1 MASKTVIDQLKS
13 SKHLD
18 QASDKL
24 PWFPQQEARWNQE
37 VGIVTVTMVKQVT
50 VTLRTNLRSRT
61 YVRQSSH
68 NKFRKGRQMFAWK
81 ASGKLFQPFTYISKH
96 KMKVSCQVL

>member
-50 VTLRTNLRSRT
+50 VTLRTNLRIFTHITATFAS
-61 YVRQSSH
+61 Q
-68 NKFRKGRQMFAWK
+68 FRIDV
-81 ASGKLFQPFTYISKH
+81 SVISN
-96 KMKVSCQVL
+96 QLD

>member
-50 VTLRTNLRSRT
+50 VTLRTNLRIFTHITAKFASQFRIEVS
-61 YVRQSSH
+61 VRLTQ
-68 NKFRKGRQMFAWK
+68 
-81 ASGKLFQPFTYISKH
+81 LD
-96 KMKVSCQVL
+96 